1 MQYRMR
7 LIVALTGATGVV
19 LGVRLL
25 QALKDIGDME
35 THLIVSKWGQQTLEH
50 ETTVTLTGLRE
61 LASHTYS
68 PGDMTA
74 ALSSGSF
81 GIDGMVIVPCSMR
94 TLAAVTYGYGDN
106 LIHRAADVTLK
117 EQRPLVVVPRETPL
131 SATHL
136 ENMLRL
142 ARAGVTI
149 LPPMPAFYNHPA
161 TVEEIVDH
169 VVGRILD
176 QLGITTSLSVRW
188 SGEMKRS

>member
-1 MQYRMR
+1 MR

>member
-1 MQYRMR
+1 MR

-25 QALKDIGDME
+25 QALKDMEDVE

-50 ETTVTLTGLRE
+50 ETTLTLSSLRE

-74 ALSSGSF
+74 AVSSGSF

-117 EQRPLVVVPRETPL
+117 EQRPLVIVPRETPL
-131 SATHL
+131 SVTHL

-142 ARAGVTI
+142 ARVGVTI
-149 LPPMPAFYNHPA
+149 LPPMPAFYNHPR
-161 TVEEIVDH
+161 TVEEVVDH

-176 QLGITTSLSVRW
+176 QLGITTSLSIRW

>member
-1 MQYRMR
+1 VQYRMR